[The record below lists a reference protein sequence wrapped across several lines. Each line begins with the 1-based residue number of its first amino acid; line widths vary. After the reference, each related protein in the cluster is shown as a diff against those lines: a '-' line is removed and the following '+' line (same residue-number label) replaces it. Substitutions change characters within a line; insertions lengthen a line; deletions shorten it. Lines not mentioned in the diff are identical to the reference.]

1 MDFKVRYYPQDIAE
15 TLINIYRN
23 NDDSISTEFI
33 EEDVIKS
40 IYDIKAICENEYNA
54 EYWRV
59 LYRLLEGITYTYET
73 GKRG

>member
-1 MDFKVRYYPQDIAE
+1 MDFNVRYYPQDIAE

-33 EEDVIKS
+33 EEDVINT
-40 IYDIKAICENEYNA
+40 IYAIKAICENDHNPK
-54 EYWRV
+54 YWSIFYRV
-59 LYRLLEGITYTYET
+59 LEDITYTYET

>member
-40 IYDIKAICENEYNA
+40 IYDIKAICENKYNA

-59 LYRLLEGITYTYET
+59 LYRVLEDITYTNET